1 MKRFAFLALTALSF
15 ASAAF
20 AQDDKPMIVVNG
32 ETIMRSNY
40 LKRMEVLP
48 GVGKQVGGR
57 FIEGT
62 PGFLTLSAMVNELL
76 TLQLAKE
83 KNVTPTEAQIT
94 EEFDFRNK
102 ENANYTKAFTMLGFT
117 VADIRTNL
125 KISLAEFNL
134 VTMGVNIAD
143 AQVNRYYQDRLAT
156 DFTLTKRYRL
166 RVIAVNDDATKK
178 KVDAEIASGKKFA
191 DVAAENS
198 IDLSTKYDGGLMGD
212 IPEDQLGGDVKTMV
226 TGLKKGQ
233 TTSWIKA
240 PSSEVKIFLE
250 EIFPA
255 TVIKLDDILKRKIR
269 NKLMVDRGAVKNDVP
284 KMLEDMRKR
293 AKIDFQGTPFDEE
306 LKDLLGQGS

>member
-1 MKRFAFLALTALSF
+1 MKRFAFFTLATLCLVN
-15 ASAAF
+15 AAF

-40 LKRMEVLP
+40 IKRMEVLP

-57 FIEGT
+57 FIEAS
-62 PGFLTLSAMVNELL
+62 PGFLTLSAMINEML

-83 KNVTPTEAQIT
+83 KSVTPSEAQIT

-102 ENANYTKAFTMLGFT
+102 DNPNYTKAFTMLGFT
-117 VADIRTNL
+117 VADIRNNL

-134 VTMGVNIAD
+134 VTMGINIAD
-143 AQVNRYYQDRLAT
+143 AQVNKYYQDRLAT
-156 DFTLTKRYRL
+156 DFTYSKRFRL
-166 RVIAVNDDATKK
+166 RVIAVNSDTLKK
-178 KVDAEIASGKKFA
+178 KVDAEIASGKTFA
-191 DVAAENS
+191 DIAADNS

-212 IPEDQLGGDVKTMV
+212 IPEEQLGGDVKTLV
-226 TGLKKGQ
+226 VGLKKGQ

-240 PSSEVKIFLE
+240 TTSEVKIYLE
-250 EIFPA
+250 EILPA
-255 TVIKLDDILKRKIR
+255 TVIKLDDVLKRKIR

-293 AKIDFQGTPFDEE
+293 AKVEFQGTPFDKD
-306 LKDLLGQGS
+306 LKDLLGQG